1 VCACCS
7 CVYPERLTV
16 TFSRSSGPGGQNV
29 NKRELACPRG
39 TYACTSAHNVWLCY
53 ASGMHYGLAVNTKV
67 EVRFHVQ
74 SADWI
79 PKRVK
84 RRVESMVRC
93 CCCLQ
98 DVCIWMKFIIV
109 ITSVYPT
116 LVHLQYR
123 NRITKSGELVI
134 TSQRHRTQRKNL
146 EDAVLRLDGILSEAS
161 ELPKGPSQLTVARI
175 KAL

>member
-1 VCACCS
+1 MYVCTQRVAVLCFGDALWFGS
-7 CVYPERLTV
+7 EHKG
-16 TFSRSSGPGGQNV
+16 RSSISCAVSRLDTQTSQTPCGKHGTLLLL
-29 NKRELACPRG
+29 LAR
-39 TYACTSAHNVWLCY
+39 H
-53 ASGMHYGLAVNTKV
+53 
-67 EVRFHVQ
+67 
-74 SADWI
+74 
-79 PKRVK
+79 
-84 RRVESMVRC
+84 
-93 CCCLQ
+93 
-98 DVCIWMKFIIV
+98 VCIWMKFIIV